1 MESTQNEILT
11 VLLESLKKRGLVS
24 ELTSSRAVNLV
35 HTVIDIPELQRYPVC
50 LTEEECKHECT

>member
-24 ELTSSRAVNLV
+24 ELTCSRAVNLV
-35 HTVIDIPELQRYPVC
+35 HSVIDIPELLRYPVC
-50 LTEEECKHECT
+50 LTEEECKRECT